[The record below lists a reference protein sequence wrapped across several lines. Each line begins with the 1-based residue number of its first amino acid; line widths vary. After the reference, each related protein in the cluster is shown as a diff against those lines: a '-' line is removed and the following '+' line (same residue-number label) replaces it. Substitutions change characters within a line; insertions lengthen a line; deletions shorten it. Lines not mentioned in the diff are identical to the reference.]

1 MNINNFYKIMKKVLV
16 TILFGLLLNS
26 CGYYCYVS
34 SIGNSPQNQLYYILP
49 NNPNL
54 VGDLEF
60 EQYANILTTTLNRVG
75 YKDVPEEQAGII
87 IYFDWQIG
95 NMTTED
101 VAIPYT
107 YNSYSSVTSTNWVST
122 PYGSY
127 PQMSTT
133 TIATPHTGYISYN
146 NDYSPI
152 AVHVIAVD
160 KYTRKQIWKTTINDK
175 LEYNKTTLNSLLPV
189 MLYAGSK
196 YFGTTAE
203 GRVDLLPSE
212 VVNQGI
218 AWPY

>member
-1 MNINNFYKIMKKVLV
+1 
-16 TILFGLLLNS
+16 
-26 CGYYCYVS
+26 
-34 SIGNSPQNQLYYILP
+34 
-49 NNPNL
+49 
-54 VGDLEF
+54 
-60 EQYANILTTTLNRVG
+60 
-75 YKDVPEEQAGII
+75 
-87 IYFDWQIG
+87 
-95 NMTTED
+95 
-101 VAIPYT
+101 
-107 YNSYSSVTSTNWVST
+107 
-122 PYGSY
+122 
-127 PQMSTT
+127 MSTT

-160 KYTRKQIWKTTINDK
+160 KHTRKQIWKTTINDK